1 MKQGKFYM
9 QIMMVIFFCAIVG
22 YLGFSLFSVFNTPL
36 TTAVAMEYEARDALV
51 VPGYVVREETILT
64 TFSAIT
70 APLRN
75 EGEKVG
81 NGQAVAMAYDNATQ
95 RQTQTE
101 IDTIASQLEQLA
113 YVNSASNQDDTA
125 LDGAILTQ
133 LLAVSR
139 SVSRDAIPEADG
151 NGVKLKGLVL
161 RRYADTEDLTAL
173 DARVASLEQE
183 LTNLESSAS
192 LGGREIVA
200 PHSGYFSAT
209 VDGYETVL
217 TPENVGQWTT
227 ETLATVAPDAIPQG
241 AFGKLIAQDEWDY
254 LATVGTKAVE
264 KISLGDWISLSFS
277 PDFSSIYRG
286 KVSSIGD
293 TEGST
298 TTISIH
304 FYGGLADVTML
315 REQTGHLLLNTYE
328 GLGVPKSAIR
338 VNEAGQSGVY
348 ILESAKAKWKSVDIL
363 YDNGENYV
371 VALDKSSTSNLWP
384 GDEIIVLA
392 ENLYDGKV
400 VAS

>member
-36 TTAVAMEYEARDALV
+36 TTTVAMEYEARDALV

-200 PHSGYFSAT
+200 PHGGYFSAT